1 MSAPQSSSSTDS
13 GMSLHVSIY
22 IDPSNRTAFLE
33 HFKPCFEAVRA
44 EKECTFFEV
53 FSDPDDEG
61 HLSWV
66 ENWSKGKEWFMTE
79 QITKDYY
86 KPYLA
91 ATEPMFV
98 KPREAKFYERMERDW
113 VFSKAENFK

>member
-1 MSAPQSSSSTDS
+1 MSANSPSPAR

-33 HFKPCFEAVRA
+33 AFKPCFDAVRA
-44 EKECTFFEV
+44 EKECLFFEIY
-53 FSDPDDEG
+53 SDPDDAG
-61 HLSWV
+61 HFSWA
-66 ENWSKGKEWFMTE
+66 

-91 ATEPMFV
+91 ATEPMFI
-98 KPREAKFYERMERDW
+98 KPREVKFYDRMEESW
-113 VFSKAENFK
+113 TFAKPENFK

>member
-1 MSAPQSSSSTDS
+1 MSDPQSPSSSSS
-13 GMSLHVSIY
+13 KQGMSLHVSIH
-22 IDPSNRTAFLE
+22 IHPSNRAAFLE

-53 FSDPDDEG
+53 FSDPEDEG
-61 HLSWV
+61 HLCWV
-66 ENWSKGKEWFMTE
+66 ENWSRGRDWFMTV

-98 KPREAKFYERMERDW
+98 KPREIKFYDRMEGDW
-113 VFSKAENFK
+113 TL

>member
-1 MSAPQSSSSTDS
+1 
-13 GMSLHVSIY
+13 MSLHVSVY

-66 ENWSKGKEWFMTE
+66 ENWSKGKEWFMAVCFCLFFLSV
-79 QITKDYY
+79 IC
-86 KPYLA
+86 
-91 ATEPMFV
+91 
-98 KPREAKFYERMERDW
+98 RMMGYGGGMEG
-113 VFSKAENFK
+113 VV